1 MRRKVTIKLQ
11 KRIGLVTMV
20 LLGIFA
26 IQKIVAAEIGDAN
39 NDGVVNVADV
49 VAAVNAAKGQQSD
62 TFDLSAA
69 DMNGDGVITLED
81 AKLIA
86 RKILSP
92 EMDLSNALYDDY
104 ERAFA
109 KGYLAKGYYYYD
121 RKQQITSLEFK
132 AMLKPLVEK
141 YRPDSL
147 DYFNSRISDDNA
159 PISRYIAAGMA
170 YYVARC
176 IGLLI
181 PNSPYHRS
189 EYDNLWEGAWDDIE
203 LLDRILPYAN
213 VPSTDG
219 DTDWIE
225 LIIALL
231 WHAEFVS
238 NVSNKEIVAYNEEA
252 DSWLWNKPFLW
263 EDAVRAITR
272 FYDSF
277 EPEIEYATINDPRVT
292 SPDASVITPRLIAKA
307 AQNEIHDIK
316 ALPRQIG
323 FFCGEGNGDLSLPW
337 QFGLTP
343 KEIREYAE
351 WGFNSLRYQV
361 SWRHLFNVDLKA
373 NLNVFKSLDEIIAT
387 AMEFGVHINLSM
399 CAMPGCGAYNKDD
412 IRDEYIMDNDIL
424 NPEKRKKACDIWRT
438 IATRY
443 KDVPNANLSFQPISE
458 YLGLYKPDDFGN
470 GQSFTL
476 EQIDDYHDIMIDAI
490 REVSPERFIFYTA
503 LFMPSK
509 TQSGDKAAVGM
520 EQYRHMSEKYI
531 NTRPVCGLMDM
542 AYMFYEYNTGDG
554 NIDFAHHSVWV
565 PTYPNTIYGGNGTVQ
580 NEDKLIIDGCLPVGT
595 TINFYIANA
604 NNATLNIAADGETL
618 YEESTLDGD
627 FNMGYA
633 IAFGEPF
640 RKSDKMI
647 SVTLG
652 SDTKAVIMSAK
663 AGSFNWC
670 GLEVVLPDAYT
681 VQKWRKLSEWDKEMG
696 LVPEEDKDKYLYLAS
711 TSTIQ
716 TGPTTNEWD
725 GGSLY
730 VTVNKDVTFTSSY
743 IFSYSNKELTELI
756 AKENSED
763 FPKWACAFEDILV
776 TDMKGAL
783 NYWDDTMEVYQR
795 YGVDCWIS
803 ALGLM
808 SEESLAP
815 FRIADYEGED
825 FNGHHNFNVKLLRI
839 LQKYMDK

>member
-1 MRRKVTIKLQ
+1 MKRKVAILS
-11 KRIGLVTMV
+11 GL
-20 LLGIFA
+20 LLTA
-26 IQKIVAAEIGDAN
+26 VAGFTGNLFGDAN
-39 NDGVVNVADV
+39 GDGRVDMADV
-49 VAAVNAAKGQQSD
+49 VAVVNAVMDNAPD
-62 TFDLSAA
+62 NFDEAMA
-69 DMNGDGVITLED
+69 DISGNGNVDEED
-81 AKLIA
+81 ASLLAESLLNPPFDRTKA
-86 RKILSP
+86 F
-92 EMDLSNALYDDY
+92 EDDY
-104 ERAFA
+104 ERAFTQ
-109 KGYLAKGYYYYD
+109 GYLPMKYSARY
-121 RKQQITSLEFK
+121 RKQQITSQEFK
-132 AMLKPLVEK
+132 AMLKPLIEK
-141 YRPDSL
+141 FRPDSMAF
-147 DYFNSRISDDNA
+147 FNSRISDANA
-159 PISRYIAAGMA
+159 PIPRYIAAGMA

-203 LLDRILPYAN
+203 LLDRVLPYTN

-219 DTDWIE
+219 DSDWIE
-225 LIIALL
+225 LINALL

-238 NVSNKEIVAYNEEA
+238 IVSNKEIVAYNEEA
-252 DSWLWNKPFLW
+252 NSWLWNKPFLW

-277 EPEIEYATINDPRVT
+277 EPEIEYASINDPRVT
-292 SPDASVITPRLIAKA
+292 APNASVITPKLIAKA

-316 ALPRQIG
+316 DMPRQIG

-337 QFGLTP
+337 RFGLTP

-361 SWRHLFNVDLKA
+361 SWRHLFDADLKA
-373 NLNVFKSLDEIIAT
+373 NLNVFESLDEIIAT

-399 CAMPGCGAYNKDD
+399 CAMPGCGAYWAEN
-412 IRDEYIMDNDIL
+412 IRDDYIMDNDIL
-424 NPEKRKKACDIWRT
+424 NSEKRKKACGIWRT

-458 YLGLYKPDDFGN
+458 YLGLYNPDDFGK
-470 GQSFTL
+470 GQSFTV
-476 EQIDDYHDIMIDAI
+476 EQINDYHDIMIDAI
-490 REVSPERFIFYTA
+490 REVSPERFIFYTV

-509 TQSGDKAAVGM
+509 TQSGDKAAVGI
-520 EQYRHMSEKYI
+520 EQYRHMSEKYT

-542 AYMFYEYNTGDG
+542 AYMFYSYNTGDG
-554 NIDFAHHSVWV
+554 NVDWANHSVWV
-565 PTYPNTIYGGNGTVQ
+565 PTYPNTIYGGNGTVHDD
-580 NEDKLIIDGCLPVGT
+580 DKLIIDGCLPIGT

-604 NNATLNIAADGETL
+604 NNATLNITADEETL
-618 YEESTLDGD
+618 YEEAALDGD
-627 FNMGYA
+627 FNMGFA

-647 SVTLG
+647 SVTLD

-663 AGSFNWC
+663 EGSFNWC
-670 GLEVVLPDAYT
+670 GLEVKLPDIYT
-681 VQKWRKLSEWDKEMG
+681 VQKWRKLSEWDKETG

-730 VTVNKDVTFTSSY
+730 VTINKDVTFTTNY

-763 FPKWACAFEDILV
+763 FPRWACAFEDILV
-776 TDMKGAL
+776 TDMTGAL

-825 FNGHHNFNVKLLRI
+825 FEGHHNFNVKLLRI
-839 LQKYMDK
+839 LQKYVDK

>member
-1 MRRKVTIKLQ
+1 MKRKVA
-11 KRIGLVTMV
+11 
-20 LLGIFA
+20 LLSALLLTAVAGFTGNIF
-26 IQKIVAAEIGDAN
+26 GDAN
-39 NDGVVNVADV
+39 GDGRVDMADV
-49 VAAVNAAKGQQSD
+49 VAVVNTVMGNTPD
-62 TFDLSAA
+62 NFDEAMA
-69 DMNGDGVITLED
+69 DINGNGKIDEED
-81 AKLIA
+81 ASLLAESLFNPPFDRTK
-86 RKILSP
+86 
-92 EMDLSNALYDDY
+92 ALEDDY
-104 ERAFA
+104 ERAFTQ
-109 KGYLAKGYYYYD
+109 GYLPMKYSA
-121 RKQQITSLEFK
+121 RNRMQQITSQEFK
-132 AMLKPLVEK
+132 TMLKPLVEK
-141 YRPDSL
+141 YNPDKME
-147 DYFNSRISDDNA
+147 YFNSRISDYET
-159 PISRYIAAGMA
+159 PLLRSLAAGMA
-170 YYVARC
+170 YYTAKC
-176 IGLLI
+176 IGI
-181 PNSPYHRS
+181 NTMNSPYYRS
-189 EYDNLWEGAWDDIE
+189 TYDDLWIGAWSDDE
-203 LLDRILPYAN
+203 QLLNLLPYAHTQTYDEGN
-213 VPSTDG
+213 DFEEF
-219 DTDWIE
+219 IN
-225 LIIALL
+225 ALL
-231 WHAEFVS
+231 WNAEHVS
-238 NVSNKEIVAYNEEA
+238 IVSNKEILEYYVGKGWEWDQA
-252 DSWLWNKPFLW
+252 FIW
-263 EDAVRAITR
+263 EDAVRAVTR
-272 FYDSF
+272 LYDSF
-277 EPEIEYATINDPRVT
+277 EPEIEYASINDPRVT
-292 SPDASVITPRLIAKA
+292 APDASVITPKLITKA

-316 ALPRQIG
+316 DMPRQIG

-337 QFGLTP
+337 RFGLTP
-343 KEIREYAE
+343 KEIREYAG

-361 SWRHLFNVDLKA
+361 SWRHLFDADLKA
-373 NLNVFKSLDEIIAT
+373 NLNVFESLDEIIAT

-399 CAMPGCGAYNKDD
+399 CAMPGCGAYWADNY
-412 IRDEYIMDNDIL
+412 RDEYIMDNDIL
-424 NPEKRKKACDIWRT
+424 NPEKRKKACDIWRA

-458 YLGLYKPDDFGN
+458 YLGLYNPDDFGK
-470 GQSFTL
+470 GQSFTV

-490 REVSPERFIFYTA
+490 REVSPERFIFYTV

-509 TQSGDKAAVGM
+509 TQSGDNAAVGM
-520 EQYRHMSEKYI
+520 EQYRHMSEKYTNI
-531 NTRPVCGLMDM
+531 RPVCGLMDM

-554 NIDFAHHSVWV
+554 NIDWAHHSVWV
-565 PTYPNTIYGGNGTVQ
+565 PTYPNTIYGGNGTVH
-580 NEDKLIIDGCLPVGT
+580 NDDKLIIDGCLPIGT

-618 YEESTLDGD
+618 YEKAALDGD

-647 SVTLG
+647 SVTLD

-663 AGSFNWC
+663 EGSFNWC
-670 GLEVVLPDAYT
+670 GLEVKLPDTYT
-681 VQKWRKLSEWDKEMG
+681 VQKWRKLSEWDKETG

-730 VTVNKDVTFTSSY
+730 VTINKDVTFTSSY

-756 AKENSED
+756 AKENSEV

-776 TDMKGAL
+776 TDMTGAL

-815 FRIADYEGED
+815 FRIVDYEGED
-825 FNGHHNFNVKLLRI
+825 FEGHHNFNVKLLRI